1 MKFCSNCG
9 KQIDDGLA
17 FCPYCGA
24 QQPQQQQPQQQYQP
38 QQQQYQPQP
47 QPQQQPKKASKGGI
61 IFTVI
66 AVICFVAVILLIG
79 ARQEAEERLHERLQ
93 NSIPT
98 PNPALQAASDSI
110 RLVGTWVNE
119 GANEMSITYTFSTG
133 GVGSQVM
140 SYRGEPLT
148 EPVEFTWKIL
158 EKGQLQLESNVNT
171 VVVEY
176 SISSDGKTLSLP
188 YWNENKMDKFIKQ

>member
-1 MKFCSNCG
+1 MKSCANCG

-24 QQPQQQQPQQQYQP
+24 QQPQQQQSQP
-38 QQQQYQPQP
+38 QQ
-47 QPQQQPKKASKGGI
+47 PKQAAKGSI
-61 IFTVI
+61 ILKIIPIICLVAIVI
-66 AVICFVAVILLIG
+66 AYG
-79 ARQEAEERLHERLQ
+79 ARQAAEDRLRENIS
-93 NSIPT
+93 NSLTSPT
-98 PNPALQAASDSI
+98 DPVSEGIRETI
-110 RLVGTWVNE
+110 RLMGTWVNE

-140 SYRGEPLT
+140 SFSSEPLT
-148 EPVEFTWKIL
+148 SVDFTWKVL
-158 EKGQLQLESNVNT
+158 DTGLLQLEANGET

-188 YWNENKMDKFIKQ
+188 YWNENKMDTFIKQ